1 MKMELTI
8 ALDKPYIASRD
19 YRRIFISLIKSAI
32 NNYAEGILLNKVYY
46 KTVQKDFT
54 WSVIF
59 DKPKFDKAG
68 INLDSN
74 VLKFILSAYDNGN
87 IGYHLYMAFQGV
99 KNKKLPLPDGN
110 NMTVKNVKLVNQHM
124 IGGNV
129 ALFRSVVGSPF
140 VVREHRRGNKDVY
153 YTAESSLFKS
163 KLADA
168 LKRQAILA
176 GFNEDVANELEVR
189 NVCTTK
195 NVVLNYGIYIDA
207 NVGMLEIK
215 ANPMILQYFYQAGIS
230 AHRSSGFGMLD
241 LVEQRNE

>member
-1 MKMELTI
+1 MQLTI
-8 ALDKPYIASRD
+8 VLDKPYIASRD

-32 NNYAEGILLNKVYY
+32 INYADGILLNKFYD

-59 DKPKFDKAG
+59 DKPKFDKSG
-68 INLDSN
+68 INLDSD
-74 VLKFILSAYDNGN
+74 VLKFIISAYDNGN
-87 IGYHLYMAFQGV
+87 IGYHLFMAFQGI
-99 KNKKLPLPDGN
+99 KNKRLPLPAGN
-110 NMTVKNVKLVNQHM
+110 NMTVKNVRLLNQQM

-129 ALFRSVVGSPF
+129 ALFKSVVGSPF
-140 VVREHRRGNKDVY
+140 VVREHKRGNKDIY
-153 YTAESSLFKS
+153 YTADNALFKS
-163 KLADA
+163 KLTDA

-176 GFNEDVANELEVR
+176 GFNEDVVNELEVKS
-189 NVCTTK
+189 VCTTK

-215 ANPMILQYFYQAGIS
+215 TNPMILQYFYQAGIS